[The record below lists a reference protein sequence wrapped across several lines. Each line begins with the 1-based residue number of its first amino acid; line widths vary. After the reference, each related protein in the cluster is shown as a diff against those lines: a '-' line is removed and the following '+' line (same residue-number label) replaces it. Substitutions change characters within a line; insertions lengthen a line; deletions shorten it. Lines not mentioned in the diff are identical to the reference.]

1 VPYPD
6 SGRVIVLEHGA
17 LGLNKALLQVA
28 FDELAA
34 AGAIK
39 RAPAVSPRPAAPERC
54 PVNRIV
60 ELSL

>member
-54 PVNRIV
+54 PAAR
-60 ELSL
+60 